1 MPEGFLATDPSKVAA
16 HESVPNPSD
25 PRGRRERWPSPWVF
39 VLLPLPFGIFLGYLQ
54 TPLPYLLRRM
64 GYRVDQIGSIEA
76 LILLP
81 MALYFLWSPLVDF
94 WLRRRT
100 WMVLLALLSGVMLG
114 AAIVLLAAHRELA
127 TWLLFA
133 GFSVNTMTTACMGG
147 LMAVTQTAEGKA
159 SAAAWA
165 QGGMLGAQA
174 LGGALLLYFSK
185 HLSIPALGAVA
196 AALVVAPATIAL
208 TIAEPAAPSGTSDFL
223 RTCTQMGR
231 EIYKTLFSSRS
242 LPGLLLLISPVSTG
256 AAQSLFAAMAGDYH
270 VGEQGV
276 ILLNG
281 LLGGGLTMLGAFSVV
296 IVPAQWDRRVAYAG
310 AGLLSA
316 GSGIFLSLAP
326 MRPVEY
332 FGGVAFYM
340 LTTGAAYAFFL
351 GVVMDTLGEAGKS
364 ASSRYTI
371 LVSIGNLPIVYMT
384 RIEGWGY
391 GVFGPRGVPAIDAA
405 GNLLVATCVA
415 AWLLGRTRRSSRADL
430 NETEMLQRKDTA

>member
-1 MPEGFLATDPSKVAA
+1 MPEVLLTAADSLKVNAHASTAGPETLAT
-16 HESVPNPSD
+16 
-25 PRGRRERWPSPWVF
+25 RGWRERWPSPWVF
-39 VLLPLPFGIFLGYLQ
+39 VLMPLPFGIFLGYMQ

-64 GYRVDQIGSIEA
+64 GYRVDEIGSIEA

-100 WMVLLALLSGVMLG
+100 WMVLFASLSGVMLG
-114 AAIVLLAAHRELA
+114 TAILLLAAHRELA

-133 GFSVNTMTTACMGG
+133 GFSVNTLTTACMGG
-147 LMAVTQTAEGKA
+147 LMAVTQTPTGKA
-159 SAAAWA
+159 RAAAWA

-185 HLSIPALGAVA
+185 QMSIPALGLVA
-196 AALVVAPATIAL
+196 AALVAAPAAIAL
-208 TIAEPAAPSGTSDFL
+208 TIPEPAAPSGTSEFL
-223 RTCTQMGR
+223 RTCAFMGR
-231 EIYKTLFSSRS
+231 EIRETLFSWKS
-242 LPGLLLLISPVSTG
+242 LPGLMLLISPVSTG
-256 AAQSLFAAMAGDYH
+256 AAQSLFAAMARDYQ

-276 ILLNG
+276 MLLNG
-281 LLGGGLTMLGAFSVV
+281 LLGGVLTMLGAFAVV
-296 IVPAQWDRRVAYAG
+296 MVPAEWDRRIAYAG

-316 GSGIFLSLAP
+316 GSGIFLAIAP

-384 RIEGWGY
+384 KVEGWGY
-391 GVFGPRGVPAIDAA
+391 GMFGPRGVPGIDAA
-405 GNLLVATCVA
+405 GNVLVAVCVVV
-415 AWLLGRTRRSSRADL
+415 WLLCRSRFSFRDHL
-430 NETEMLQRKDTA
+430 RLS